1 MNNNTIRTTDKSL
14 KKACKIS
21 KIRQYKIN
29 IVIAMNMTNV
39 PLVARTAQASWPFSR
54 NQNFKEGKWL
64 LYKLFAITV
73 SWRQ

>member
-39 PLVARTAQASWPFSR
+39 PLVARTAQAS
-54 NQNFKEGKWL
+54 
-64 LYKLFAITV
+64 
-73 SWRQ
+73 